1 MHGHARGSESSAPK
15 SGATGSRVRP
25 LGRLLRGARDATQET
40 ALSGGPAPEHVAPT
54 RPRTVQGL
62 GKSSGSRNQARR
74 PSEASPPR
82 AFHSI
87 VEKLL
92 PGGAELTNFG
102 STSRSGRARSLP
114 PTARGNALVDRFA
127 VRRHGRAQDRLF
139 EFCEEGSYYVRA
151 GALHRSARSIR
162 RTPPAGTVNDHL
174 RCGPGAGNARQA
186 SDGRFPPILPRLRCD
201 GAGGGAVLIATPLPK
216 KHKPAPARM
225 SRLHYLEAH
234 GNLGRCHPTGRSE
247 CSPLTLLLLK
257 ACRSSRRV
265 SRSA

>member
-1 MHGHARGSESSAPK
+1 MVS
-15 SGATGSRVRP
+15 
-25 LGRLLRGARDATQET
+25 LCF
-40 ALSGGPAPEHVAPT
+40 
-54 RPRTVQGL
+54 GL
-62 GKSSGSRNQARR
+62 AW
-74 PSEASPPR
+74 
-82 AFHSI
+82 F
-87 VEKLL
+87 EKLQKKYS
-92 PGGAELTNFG
+92 PGPDVGSCEYLSTDPPCRTEFEVTAVFSDYTLTNFG

-174 RCGPGAGNARQA
+174 RRGPGAGNARQA